1 MEKSKVLVWD
11 VPTRVFHWLL
21 ALSFAG
27 AFVIQLHVDADVKE
41 HRLAGRVEHVRT
53 GDSALFGSL
62 DDLLRFM
69 DACLAID
76 REASDVRPP
85 PIEGVQP

>member
-1 MEKSKVLVWD
+1 MPLSRLS
-11 VPTRVFHWLL
+11 
-21 ALSFAG
+21 SFAG
-27 AFVIQLHVDADVKE
+27 AFVIQLHTDADVKE

-62 DDLLRFM
+62 EDLLRFM

-76 REASDVRPP
+76 REASAVRPP
-85 PIEGVQP
+85 PAEGVQP